1 MRDRGAENIRIV
13 KDFYKALSNGSPARA
28 LSVLAP
34 QVEWTEPGEQVLPF
48 GGRHSG
54 ADAVISEVIEVVHD
68 NIIDFEVKPKKF
80 FAVGDLVIVLGHSTG
95 RGRLTDIKLDAPT
108 AHIWTMADGR
118 AVRFQAYHDLL
129 EWQVVLGLTSV
140 QSQRLA
146 A

>member
-1 MRDRGAENIRIV
+1 MKDRGAENIRIV
-13 KDFYKALSNGSPARA
+13 KGFYRSFLDE
-28 LSVLAP
+28 SVLAP
-34 QVEWTEPGEQVLPF
+34 EIDWTEPAPEVLPF
-48 GGRHSG
+48 GGRHHG
-54 ADAVISEVIEVVHD
+54 AAAVIKDVIEVIHD

-80 FAVGDLVIVLGHSTG
+80 FAVEDMVIVLGHSTG

-108 AHIWTMADGR
+108 AHIWTLADGR
-118 AVRFQAYHDLL
+118 AVRFQAYHDVL